1 MQNVDAYQ
9 CSTTYTFWTIHHRL
23 VLIINLGTT
32 YLKTF
37 LSVFIILMLIFVLQA
52 IWLYISELAGKDLD
66 IDVVFKFL
74 LYVTPTLIPL
84 ILPLTIFL
92 MLLVYLVF

>member
-1 MQNVDAYQ
+1 MKILDRY
-9 CSTTYTFWTIHHRL
+9 IL
-23 VLIINLGTT
+23 TT

-84 ILPLTIFL
+84 ILPLYKL
-92 MLLVYLVF
+92 YLKGKRIIKNIIIKPSIYLKFIQK

>member
-1 MQNVDAYQ
+1 
-9 CSTTYTFWTIHHRL
+9 
-23 VLIINLGTT
+23 
-32 YLKTF
+32 
-37 LSVFIILMLIFVLQA
+37 MLIFVLQA

-84 ILPLTIFL
+84 ILPLTI
-92 MLLVYLVF
+92 LLTSIMVFGNCREP